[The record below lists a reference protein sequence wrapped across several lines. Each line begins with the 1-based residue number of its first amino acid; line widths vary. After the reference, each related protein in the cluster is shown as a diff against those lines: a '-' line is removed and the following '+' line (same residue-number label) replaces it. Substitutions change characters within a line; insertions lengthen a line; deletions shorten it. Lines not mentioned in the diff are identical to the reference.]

1 MEFQKVIQMIRQNQ
15 IASNYLLQGN
25 ESYLQKL
32 FLDTLV
38 QVVGEE
44 EIDRVHFDL
53 DEVSI
58 TQVLDEAD
66 TYAFF
71 TQYRLIII
79 DNVTFLNAQT
89 TQKISD
95 EETNR
100 LLEYLTNPNPSS
112 IVIWRV
118 ESEQLDKR
126 KKVSKAFLKDV
137 TVVDATAMKQ
147 DEVERFVT
155 QHVKGLSLSMTDDAR
170 KELLQRVQ
178 YRLSDAMNEL
188 NKLEQYALSGKA
200 INKDVVRQLVPRSLE
215 SNVFELSN
223 AIMAKQLANATQI
236 YEDLLL
242 MRNEP
247 IALHALMISQF
258 RLLIQVKLLA
268 AAGRLEHEIATQLG
282 VHAYRVKLALQLAR
296 HYPLAQLTAFYEQL
310 IKTDFQ
316 MKTSFGDK
324 EIHFYLLVTQF
335 MTI

>member
-178 YRLSDAMNEL
+178 YRLSDAMNEI

-223 AIMAKQLANATQI
+223 AIMAKQLAKATQI

-282 VHAYRVKLALQLAR
+282 VHAYRVKLALQSAR
-296 HYPLAQLTAFYEQL
+296 RYPLAQLTAFYEQL

>member
-282 VHAYRVKLALQLAR
+282 VHAYRVKLALQSAR

>member
-32 FLDTLV
+32 FLDTLG

-223 AIMAKQLANATQI
+223 AIMAKQLAKATQI

-282 VHAYRVKLALQLAR
+282 VHAYRVKLALQSAR

-316 MKTSFGDK
+316 MKTSVGDK

>member
-1 MEFQKVIQMIRQNQ
+1 MEFQKVIQALRKNHIE
-15 IASNYLLQGN
+15 ANYLLQGN
-25 ESYLQKL
+25 ESYLQQL
-32 FLDTLV
+32 FLDTLI
-38 QVVGEE
+38 QVVGEDQL
-44 EIDRVHFDL
+44 DRTHFDL
-53 DEVSI
+53 DEVSM

-71 TQYRLIII
+71 TPYRLIII

-89 TQKISD
+89 TQKLSD
-95 EETNR
+95 EESKR
-100 LLEYLTNPNPSS
+100 LLEYLVNPNPSS

-126 KKVSKAFLKDV
+126 KKVSKAFLKEV

-147 DEVERFVT
+147 AEVERFVT
-155 QHVKGLSLSMTDDAR
+155 QHVKGQSLQMTDDAR

-188 NKLEQYALSGKA
+188 MKLEQYALSGNP
-200 INKDVVRQLVPRSLE
+200 INKDVVQQLVPRSLE

-223 AIMAKQLANATQI
+223 AIMAKQLAKATQI

-247 IALHALMISQF
+247 IALHALMVSQF

-282 VHAYRVKLALQLAR
+282 VHSYRVKLAMQSAR
-296 HYPLAQLTAFYEQL
+296 QYPLEQLTALYQQL
-310 IKTDFQ
+310 IETDYR
-316 MKTSFGDK
+316 MKTSIGDK

-335 MTI
+335 IAI